1 MKRMQGKF
9 KRPKRKA
16 IVRLRSNILKD
27 VKIEYKNVDLLQKL
41 VTAHGKIMSRR
52 FTGATTKQQR
62 DLTRAIKQA
71 QFLAL
76 LPVGSTKRF

>member
-1 MKRMQGKF
+1 
-9 KRPKRKA
+9 
-16 IVRLRSNILKD
+16 
-27 VKIEYKNVDLLQKL
+27 LQKL